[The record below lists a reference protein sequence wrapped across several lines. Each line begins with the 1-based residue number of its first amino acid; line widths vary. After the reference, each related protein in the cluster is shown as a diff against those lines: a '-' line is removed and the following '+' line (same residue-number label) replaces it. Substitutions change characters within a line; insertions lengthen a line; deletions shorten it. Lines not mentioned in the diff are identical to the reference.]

1 MSRNWADEHKAG
13 WIYRAGH
20 NPKWKS
26 TICLKKD
33 IYKIEIRTIS
43 DFNCCDF
50 SQSFSSISCCQME
63 EKWASQNKSS
73 STQSEYTLSY
83 SYFWILTCI
92 RLFLASWTASS
103 LHPSTWVAGSA
114 SKKMRSKY
122 TRTGSWPSLL
132 HGTLKE
138 TQSSNVTISQAE
150 RNFWLLLNGCMM
162 NEKIFQ

>member
-1 MSRNWADEHKAG
+1 MDISCRTQSKVKV
-13 WIYRAGH
+13 YY
-20 NPKWKS
+20 
-26 TICLKKD
+26 LFKKN
-33 IYKIEIRTIS
+33 IYKSEIHTIS

-63 EKWASQNKSS
+63 EKWASSNKPS
-73 STQSEYTLSY
+73 STKSEYTLSN

-150 RNFWLLLNGCMM
+150 RNIWLLLNGCMM
-162 NEKIFQ
+162 NEKLFR